1 MKLLITTLTMIF
13 ISFGAHAFNVETLY
27 KYCKPYQNNGFS
39 WDNLSKSKIQDGIIC
54 ISYFRG
60 LGEAGYGTCD
70 YFRRVYDRGLIDIK
84 AFKTL
89 SSLTANEKF
98 GSVTQIIT
106 SFINFAENNPQHWKY
121 SPYNYTNKYISEK
134 FPCKLDK

>member
-1 MKLLITTLTMIF
+1 MIF
-13 ISFGAHAFNVETLY
+13 ISFGAHAFSVETLY

-54 ISYFRG
+54 LSYFRG
-60 LGEAGYGTCD
+60 LGDAGYGTCD
-70 YFRRVYDRGLIDIK
+70 YLRRVYDRGLIDIK

-89 SSLTANEKF
+89 SSLTANGKF

-121 SPYNYTNKYISEK
+121 SPYNYTNKFISEK
-134 FPCKLDK
+134 FHCKLDK